1 MGMTLFME
9 AFVTIHMSV
18 FVLLPLSKLI
28 SKDNSR
34 KIFWTLF
41 GVRIAILLF
50 FDFFITTGIAIVDF
64 QQPVVFPFFRF
75 QRMKLL
81 RHLHIELFILPYCD
95 KVDLAAAGF
104 ADIDG
109 ITSAAKLQ
117 VHDIL

>member
-1 MGMTLFME
+1 MGMGMTLFME

-50 FDFFITTGIAIVDF
+50 LISSLPQESQSWISW
-64 QQPVVFPFFRF
+64 RCLWEH
-75 QRMKLL
+75 LL
-81 RHLHIELFILPYCD
+81 
-95 KVDLAAAGF
+95 
-104 ADIDG
+104 
-109 ITSAAKLQ
+109 
-117 VHDIL
+117 

>member
-1 MGMTLFME
+1 MGMGMTLFME

-50 FDFFITTGIAIVDF
+50 LISSLPQESQSWISW
-64 QQPVVFPFFRF
+64 RCSWEH
-75 QRMKLL
+75 LL
-81 RHLHIELFILPYCD
+81 
-95 KVDLAAAGF
+95 
-104 ADIDG
+104 
-109 ITSAAKLQ
+109 
-117 VHDIL
+117 

>member
-64 QQPVVFPFFRF
+64 MAVFVGAFIVTPIAMKKGVWK
-75 QRMKLL
+75 QRCTRGYKRYKETSGL
-81 RHLHIELFILPYCD
+81 IERKKCQIFHSI
-95 KVDLAAAGF
+95 F
-104 ADIDG
+104 
-109 ITSAAKLQ
+109 T
-117 VHDIL
+117 

>member
-1 MGMTLFME
+1 MGMGMTLFME

-64 QQPVVFPFFRF
+64 IAVFVGAFIVTPIA
-75 QRMKLL
+75 MKKGVWNQKLSKQSGK
-81 RHLHIELFILPYCD
+81 E
-95 KVDLAAAGF
+95 KVQTAAEAVIHARG
-104 ADIDG
+104 G
-109 ITSAAKLQ
+109 VCRRVYKT
-117 VHDIL
+117 

>member
-1 MGMTLFME
+1 MGMGMTLFME

-50 FDFFITTGIAIVDF
+50 FDFS
-64 QQPVVFPFFRF
+64 
-75 QRMKLL
+75 
-81 RHLHIELFILPYCD
+81 Y
-95 KVDLAAAGF
+95 
-104 ADIDG
+104 
-109 ITSAAKLQ
+109 
-117 VHDIL
+117 